1 MSGENNL
8 NVLLQNASPECNPG
22 QYVFSTHTSPSTEL
36 TKAAIVNIREAE
48 GITLVLPKE
57 IADRYGVEYEYV
69 ASWITLKIHSSL
81 AAVGLTAAFS
91 RALADRG
98 ISCNVVA
105 GYYHDHIFVAYDD
118 TAVAMETLSSIAGGT
133 AARELTYAVGD
144 TEVDDAG

>member
-8 NVLLQNASPECNPG
+8 NVLLQHASPEHNPG
-22 QYVFSTHTSPSTEL
+22 KYVFSTLKSPSPEL
-36 TKAAIVNIREAE
+36 TGFAVVTICEAE
-48 GITLVLPKE
+48 GVTLVLPKE
-57 IADRYGVEYEYV
+57 IADQHGVDYEYV

-91 RALADRG
+91 RALADKG

-118 TAVAMETLSSIAGGT
+118 TADAMEILRSMG
-133 AARELTYAVGD
+133 EK
-144 TEVDDAG
+144 

>member
-1 MSGENNL
+1 MLKKGQKMSGEKNL
-8 NVLLQNASPECNPG
+8 HELLQHASPEHNPG
-22 QYVFSTHTSPSTEL
+22 KYVFSTLQSPSTEL
-36 TKAAIVNIREAE
+36 TESSVVFIREAE
-48 GITLVLPKE
+48 GITLVLPKD
-57 IADRYGVEYEYV
+57 IADQYGVGYEYV

-118 TAVAMETLSSIAGGT
+118 TIVAMEVLSSLRGIPH
-133 AARELTYAVGD
+133 
-144 TEVDDAG
+144 